1 MNKYK
6 RRRIITCIIIIT
18 LMILGMKSFG
28 KEEVQIESYIVKK
41 GDTLWSIAQEYNED
55 EYILDYMDDL
65 KNLNKSSL
73 EQLSIGQ
80 EVKVIVKGG
89 K

>member
-6 RRRIITCIIIIT
+6 RRKITAYIIII
-18 LMILGMKSFG
+18 LMILGIKSFG

-65 KNLNKSSL
+65 KNLNNSNL